1 MAAAATGCATIIA
14 VDIKL
19 ARLELARALG
29 ATHALNGAEV
39 DAVDAIRSI
48 TAGGADYALE
58 TAGAGS
64 PELIRQAV
72 ECLTTPGVCGLV
84 GAAPAG
90 MELTLGH
97 RSLFFGRTVRGI
109 PEGDSDPHLFVPALV
124 ELHAR
129 GRFPL
134 ERLVSFYRLDEIN
147 RAAAHS
153 EDGVV
158 VKPVLRPASD

>member
-1 MAAAATGCATIIA
+1 
-14 VDIKL
+14 
-19 ARLELARALG
+19 LG
-29 ATHALNGAEV
+29 ATHTLNGAEV
-39 DAVDAIRSI
+39 DVAEAIRSI
-48 TAGGADYALE
+48 TAGGTDYSLE

-64 PELIRQAV
+64 PALIRQAV

-97 RSLFFGRTVRGI
+97 RSLFFGRAVRGI
-109 PEGDSDPHLFVPALV
+109 PQGESVPHVFIPALV

-134 ERLVSFYRLDEIN
+134 ERLVNFYPLHEIN
-147 RAAAHS
+147 RAAAES
-153 EDGVV
+153 EAGVV
-158 VKPVLRPASD
+158 VKPVLRPSA